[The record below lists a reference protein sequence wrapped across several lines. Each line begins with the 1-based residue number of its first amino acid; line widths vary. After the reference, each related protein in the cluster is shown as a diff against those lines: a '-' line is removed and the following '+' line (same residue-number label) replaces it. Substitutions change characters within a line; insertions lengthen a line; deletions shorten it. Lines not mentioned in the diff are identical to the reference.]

1 MNLQK
6 KSAAINT
13 LLYDLKAEFL
23 IALLLSEGMSQ
34 KDIMVVFDGVLK
46 RKWSTDINY
55 SEVEEFENGDET
67 FSIHLNRAGIYDA
80 LPEALFHRF
89 SDIRNSTG
97 EDMAKESM
105 RLKAE
110 EKHVRLFFRPFE
122 NEIFFRNV
130 FVAMKENR
138 KFQDLY
144 SEFLNGLIPGFWRID
159 EKIPQKYISKLTRL
173 LPFAH
178 QVTGNYSLTARCI
191 EFVLDEQVRI
201 EFRDDEVETARM
213 SGHDTDKNDMK
224 GGCLGAGRLGYD
236 MIAGRTASGYIGR
249 LLIHIGPLKNTD
261 PKDFFKG
268 GPADLTLNC
277 IYSYFIP
284 VELDVETRLK
294 AEKKENFFILTDDAG
309 VESEMSYLGYNTAI

>member
-1 MNLQK
+1 VNLQK
-6 KSAAINT
+6 KSDAINT

-23 IALLLSEGMSQ
+23 TALLLSEGMSQ

-55 SEVEEFENGDET
+55 SEVEEFENGDGAV
-67 FSIHLNRAGIYDA
+67 SIHLNRAGIYDA
-80 LPEALFHRF
+80 LPEALFHSF

-110 EKHVRLFFRPFE
+110 EKQVRLFFRPFE

-138 KFQDLY
+138 KFEDLY
-144 SEFLNGLIPGFWRID
+144 SEFLNGLIPGFWKID
-159 EKIPQKYISKLTRL
+159 EKIPGKYVSKLTRL
-173 LPFAH
+173 LPFAY
-178 QVTGNYSLTARCI
+178 QVTGNYGLTAKCI
-191 EFVLDEQVRI
+191 EYILDEQVGI
-201 EFRDDEVETARM
+201 EFRGEEMDT
-213 SGHDTDKNDMK
+213 SGNSGTENNENDLK
-224 GGCLGAGRLGYD
+224 GGCLGVGRLGYD
-236 MIAGRTASGYIGR
+236 VIAGQTAAGHMGR

-268 GPADLTLNC
+268 GPGYLALNC

-294 AEKKENFFILTDDAG
+294 AEKKENYFILSGNAK
-309 VESEMSYLGYNTAI
+309 VESEMSYLGYNTTI